1 MEPDPGS
8 TGDGA
13 SQKACGGDESSSR
26 MTERVAD
33 TVVVRHSMQ
42 PIEYSSDAHTTC
54 PAKKCPSRKVGTVM
68 LRGSWQNRRGRCPP
82 QRALFF
88 WMILGIFWVRLTPAQ
103 KSSTTSSQLDRA
115 QESGKAMFST
125 TNETLFTQD
134 AEASRLAKTF
144 ASQVA
149 KPIKSMFPRTYS
161 ANEVNAQMQVHSC
174 WSFVCYLEISRERDA
189 SSILIG
195 LRRLTSWLMQMT
207 GFFEPN
213 DLKIPERAKVRNSF
227 SAAINKLLA
236 QDERCCVAPTDVSI
250 SNVCFWD
257 YTGCLSMVLK
267 SRPGD
272 CGDGNLSALL
282 HECLSPFLSIH
293 DMCDCVP

>member
-1 MEPDPGS
+1 
-8 TGDGA
+8 
-13 SQKACGGDESSSR
+13 

-161 ANEVNAQMQVHSC
+161 ANEVNAQMQ
-174 WSFVCYLEISRERDA
+174 
-189 SSILIG
+189 
-195 LRRLTSWLMQMT
+195 MT